1 MAKQRYDSVRVKA
14 HFDENGFLVDNP
26 IVARIGLQIYKTAK
40 GGERREFRPA
50 SEVFKPDSLASFQG
64 KPVTLGH
71 VVVNSKNAKDHVVG
85 SCSGAGIPD
94 GIGVQVPLVV
104 YDEKAISKAKQKIA
118 AELSVGYTSEDIE
131 RSGWGNN
138 ETGEYFFDD
147 EKPDFKP
154 DGDEWVKFDALQTN
168 ITVNHVALVF
178 RGRAGVAKLNL
189 DSEQEIPYIDDSKAN
204 KEDEKMKV
212 VKIDG
217 VDVEVP
223 EVAAAHI
230 AKLDSANTT
239 AQTTITTLTVERDNL
254 KAKVDGIDDLVKAA
268 VEKAKAD
275 EADKAS
281 VIAFATECG
290 VKTDGLELKDVKVA
304 VIKAL
309 SNVDAS
315 EKDDAYID
323 MAYDFARNSD
333 KMAANRVT
341 VEGKEKDKSG
351 KSDSADEIP
360 DPQAR
365 FRK

>member
-26 IVARIGLQIYKTAK
+26 IVARIGLQIYKTAD

-94 GIGVQVPLVV
+94 GIGVQVPLIV
-104 YDEKAISKAKQKIA
+104 YDDLAISKAKQKIA

-131 RSGWGNN
+131 RPGWGNN

-147 EKPDFKP
+147 EKPGFKP

-189 DSEQEIPYIDDSKAN
+189 DSEQEIPYIDDSTN
-204 KEDEKMKV
+204 KEDENMKV

-223 EVAAAHI
+223 EVAADYI
-230 AKLDSANTT
+230 TKLDAANTT
-239 AQTTITTLTVERDNL
+239 AQTSITALTVERDSL
-254 KAKVDGIDDLVKAA
+254 KAKVDCIDDMIKAA

-290 VKTDGLELKDVKVA
+290 IKTDGLEIKDVKIA

-315 EKDDAYID
+315 KKDGAYID
-323 MAYDFARNSD
+323 MAYDFACSSD

-341 VEGKEKDKSG
+341 VEGKENGKTDK
-351 KSDSADEIP
+351 ADADDIP

>member
-26 IVARIGLQIYKTAK
+26 IVARIGLQIYSTPD
-40 GGERREFRPA
+40 GGTRREFRPA

-85 SCSGAGIPD
+85 SCSGAGVPD

-104 YDEKAISKAKQKIA
+104 YDDKAISKAKQKIA

-131 RSGWGNN
+131 RPGWGNN

-147 EKPDFKP
+147 EKPGFKP

-189 DSEQEIPYIDDSKAN
+189 DSEQEIPYIDDSTN
-204 KEDEKMKV
+204 KEDENMKV

-254 KAKVDGIDDLVKAA
+254 KAKVDGIDDLVKSA

-275 EADKAS
+275 EAEKAS

-290 VKTDGLELKDVKVA
+290 VKTDGLDLKEVKVA

-315 EKDDAYID
+315 KKDDAYID
-323 MAYDFARNSD
+323 MAYDFARTSD
-333 KMAANRVT
+333 KMAANRAIVDG
-341 VEGKEKDKSG
+341 EGDNKG
-351 KSDSADEIP
+351 KSDKADSDEIP